1 MDSSWLIKGLVYLLI
16 AVSLGVILWLIRRR
30 PKRIIERRKV
40 VRAKIAVKRRKVV
53 MRKRVV
59 KRRKLIK
66 KRKPA
71 RQSRKRLKT

>member
-1 MDSSWLIKGLVYLLI
+1 MDSSWLIKGIVFLLI
-16 AVSLGVILWLIRRR
+16 AISLGFVLWFIRRK
-30 PKRIIERRKV
+30 PKKIIKRRKV
-40 VRAKIAVKRRKVV
+40 VRAKIVVKRRKVV

-71 RQSRKRLKT
+71 RRSRRRP

>member
-1 MDSSWLIKGLVYLLI
+1 MDSSWLIKGIVFLLI
-16 AVSLGVILWLIRRR
+16 AISLGLVLLLIRRK
-30 PKRIIERRKV
+30 PKKIIKRREF
-40 VRAKIAVKRRKVV
+40 VRAKIVVKRRKVV

-71 RQSRKRLKT
+71 RRSRRRP